1 MIELTKQRFNE
12 VKVQLV
18 EWSSKEK
25 FTKWNKQNVPKTK
38 LTIAK
43 LEQIIYREEK
53 YDSSYK
59 RIDDW

>member
-1 MIELTKQRFNE
+1 
-12 VKVQLV
+12 
-18 EWSSKEK
+18 
-25 FTKWNKQNVPKTK
+25 VPKTK

-59 RIDDW
+59 RIDD